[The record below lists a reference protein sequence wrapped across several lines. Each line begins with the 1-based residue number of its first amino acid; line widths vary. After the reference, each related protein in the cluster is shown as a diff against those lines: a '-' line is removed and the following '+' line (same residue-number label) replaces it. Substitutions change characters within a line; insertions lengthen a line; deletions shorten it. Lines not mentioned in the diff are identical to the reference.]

1 MAPKLPPGSRWSP
14 SAHLSDGFIPWDV
27 VALLAA
33 TRPQLFGA
41 WEAHAVS
48 VPPCAS
54 GEPCNGTMAVE
65 PAPLDSSLLATA
77 RDGARVPGAHR
88 NVVTVPHTV
97 ASESAL
103 IDASIELLCSVP
115 AADPD
120 APPPR
125 LHLGFLREMGLF
137 TLAAAIV
144 TVAVPLPWPVLRPA
158 IVAVMALRAVRKV
171 RAAAWPRRE
180 QWARLRRHDQKESR
194 VTRQ

>member
-1 MAPKLPPGSRWSP
+1 MVLCGSC
-14 SAHLSDGFIPWDV
+14 ALC
-27 VALLAA
+27 ALL
-33 TRPQLFGA
+33 
-41 WEAHAVS
+41 VN
-48 VPPCAS
+48 PPRRRLI
-54 GEPCNGTMAVE
+54 T
-65 PAPLDSSLLATA
+65 SLL
-77 RDGARVPGAHR
+77 GK
-88 NVVTVPHTV
+88 
-97 ASESAL
+97 
-103 IDASIELLCSVP
+103 C

-125 LHLGFLREMGLF
+125 LRLGFLREMGLF

-158 IVAVMALRAVRKV
+158 IVAVMALRAVRKL